1 MELALLLLL
10 PGLLGMLGGS
20 DSDEAEDQETP
31 VDPDEIAQL
40 EQSEIGSFS
49 LENINLMA
57 AEYFPADEI
66 EPEEGSES
74 AFDRTGQFVSDQLFG
89 TNAVYSIHTD
99 SGDLTETFEHAID
112 TFDVDVFRFPA
123 GEAEPEDED
132 LEGVNGIDIT
142 RLTEDGL
149 LRPELV
155 NFLEAIDGSVTLTI
169 PTGHVSLDDYSQ
181 KIEEWTELVMTEYGD
196 VVDAFEIGNE
206 YWALMNEIEYGE
218 KANIAIKALRNGIEA
233 ADTEDADILVQM
245 ASPFAESD
253 YHSSVDDRDYR
264 LRVVDANQAIIDQI
278 DEQARSE
285 IDGVVEH
292 YYWNEAAEPFEDSSA
307 EVNYIDL
314 DLKVWQENLEQDLDL
329 HITEW
334 NLKASNLEN
343 NGVKSV
349 SVLVEMV
356 ENMVE
361 LDVDAGAVWPIV
373 HNTPND
379 LGGSSADGIVQTDE
393 DGRVTHTV
401 RGAIFDLMS
410 NSLPGAELIRLD
422 LESVHNDMEIAA
434 YEKDGEFT
442 IYIGNLS
449 EMPEN
454 TVIDLTELLPNFD
467 SANVVKIGY
476 DRETSNGQLYSSALR
491 GMTLADTVTIDDEPY
506 RLNEHDTCAV
516 LTDYDFS
523 SPIFDVNLN
532 PFEVLQ
538 ITAR

>member
-1 MELALLLLL
+1 
-10 PGLLGMLGGS
+10 
-20 DSDEAEDQETP
+20 
-31 VDPDEIAQL
+31 
-40 EQSEIGSFS
+40 
-49 LENINLMA
+49 
-57 AEYFPADEI
+57 
-66 EPEEGSES
+66 
-74 AFDRTGQFVSDQLFG
+74 
-89 TNAVYSIHTD
+89 
-99 SGDLTETFEHAID
+99 
-112 TFDVDVFRFPA
+112 
-123 GEAEPEDED
+123 
-132 LEGVNGIDIT
+132 
-142 RLTEDGL
+142 
-149 LRPELV
+149 
-155 NFLEAIDGSVTLTI
+155 
-169 PTGHVSLDDYSQ
+169 
-181 KIEEWTELVMTEYGD
+181 
-196 VVDAFEIGNE
+196 
-206 YWALMNEIEYGE
+206 
-218 KANIAIKALRNGIEA
+218 
-233 ADTEDADILVQM
+233 
-245 ASPFAESD
+245 
-253 YHSSVDDRDYR
+253 
-264 LRVVDANQAIIDQI
+264 
-278 DEQARSE
+278 
-285 IDGVVEH
+285 
-292 YYWNEAAEPFEDSSA
+292 
-307 EVNYIDL
+307 
-314 DLKVWQENLEQDLDL
+314 LEQDLDL

-361 LDVDAGAVWPIV
+361 LDVEVGAVWPIV